1 MTRLAPAGA
10 PPEATPAVHR
20 TGRCPAFYR
29 TQGSAAGSA
38 SRPGVRAAV
47 VERAALRARLASD
60 LLLLA
65 GIARSA
71 AAESVGTTIMI
82 QHPGPPR
89 GLQPPREL
97 PTAARSGTAPETVV
111 KTSSQLECIVAI

>member
-1 MTRLAPAGA
+1 
-10 PPEATPAVHR
+10 
-20 TGRCPAFYR
+20 
-29 TQGSAAGSA
+29 
-38 SRPGVRAAV
+38 VRAAV

-82 QHPGPPR
+82 QHPGHPEAYNRPGNCPQQR
-89 GLQPPREL
+89 GPAQRPKL
-97 PTAARSGTAPETVV
+97 S
-111 KTSSQLECIVAI
+111 